1 MNVRDGDRSFA
12 ALNEESTENERFG
25 HGISQVGEIAL
36 RKLVWVIHDYFVDD
50 GSVAERDNTDARLK
64 RQILVK
70 SQNKNIER

>member
-12 ALNEESTENERFG
+12 AFNEETTENERFF

-50 GSVAERDNTDARLK
+50 GSVAELDNTDARLK